1 LEAEV
6 CQEKVNIQNELEIM
20 EKGEW
25 KILDSIY
32 AELNHE
38 VTRFDEIATCKAIT
52 GGAYNL
58 LLEFKDEL
66 DAKRGLLL
74 GANNRDDEGCMVCGD
89 GDYEDDNL
97 IGFCDYC
104 SLSVHNKC
112 YGLTPEVFKEDFI
125 CYGCQAFGKINSML
139 VECVL
144 CNQRGGAMKP
154 LDVKLDIFR

>member
-1 LEAEV
+1 M
-6 CQEKVNIQNELEIM
+6 IEL
-20 EKGEW
+20 GEW
-25 KILDSIY
+25 KILDSMY

-38 VTRFDEIATCKAIT
+38 VTRLDEIASCKAIT

-58 LLEFKDEL
+58 LLELKDEL

-97 IGFCDYC
+97 IGFCDTC
-104 SLSVHNKC
+104 NMSVHNKC
-112 YGLTPEVFKEDFI
+112 YGLKPEVFKEEFI
-125 CYGCQAFGKINSML
+125 CFGCQAFGKINLLL

-144 CNQRGGAMKP
+144 CNHRGGAMKP
-154 LDVKLDIFR
+154 LDVKLDMFQ